1 MSLSG
6 GVNCH
11 EVIKKCNYMLT
22 EFADLYSISKRNP
35 MLIEMEEIKTELIQV
50 AIQQVLRILPQRD
63 DYNYDIDKNVYF
75 RLLDKAAQ
83 AWKDSFRKVEK
94 FKNGNNDNIFKKFDE
109 DTKVI
114 LRDIL
119 KNSQNYNDLDM
130 LDHTIL
136 FVVNLGLSKNDE
148 VVREAIAAKQ
158 KVGFSQMK
166 KAIKRCQSALEKT
179 KMMQDFLILWHIL
192 KIGII

>member
-1 MSLSG
+1 
-6 GVNCH
+6 
-11 EVIKKCNYMLT
+11 MLT
-22 EFADLYSISKRNP
+22 DFADLYSISKRNP

-50 AIQQVLRILPQRD
+50 AIKQVLRILPQRD

-119 KNSQNYNDLDM
+119 KSSQNYNDLDM

-136 FVVNLGLSKNDE
+136 FVGSLGLSKMTRWYE
-148 VVREAIAAKQ
+148 KQ
-158 KVGFSQMK
+158 LQLKTIQTGPTPIFSPK
-166 KAIKRCQSALEKT
+166 WGVLGSDSSTPANHRS
-179 KMMQDFLILWHIL
+179 
-192 KIGII
+192 